1 MAFDYKVTLQKSM
14 KAFSLF
20 LLLTLSCFVHAQAGN
35 DKATADQ
42 AYRQKNYV
50 EAVRSYEACLK
61 QDEKSH
67 TLTDNQRAELQY
79 NLGNAY
85 YRQQRFAH
93 AVLAYRRA
101 LQLNPAHADAAFNLQ
116 LTTTKLTD
124 HFDAPSEMFF
134 ISWAKRLVFSQS
146 AATWGIC
153 ALLAL
158 IVALCAGMCCFF
170 PWKLWLR
177 RTALAVACLA
187 GGCTIAFECFAHLQ
201 TNRLT
206 DNRLAVV
213 MQTTTLRDSPS
224 STAKVIRELH
234 EGTTLT
240 VKEIFKDQWLQVE
253 LPDGTEAYVPKE
265 KLAFV

>member
-14 KAFSLF
+14 KVFSLF

-35 DKATADQ
+35 DKATADK
-42 AYRQKNYV
+42 AYHQKNYV

-101 LQLNPAHADAAFNLQ
+101 LQLNPAHEDAAFNLQ

-146 AATWGIC
+146 AATWGIF

-170 PWKLWLR
+170 PLKLWLR

-240 VKEIFKDQWLQVE
+240 IKEIFKNQWLQVE